1 MFYFFSTLEILLT
14 ENPMEGE
21 NSFGKMEKVV
31 TEKLKKIFALE
42 QRLQSLENQMKDV
55 LCFNFLP

>member
-1 MFYFFSTLEILLT
+1 MEILLK
-14 ENPMEGE
+14 ENPMEAE

-31 TEKLKKIFALE
+31 MAELKKIIASE